1 MIAEADVA
9 LTDYALALL
18 CAWCI
23 ARTARGP
30 ARRVRPWATLLL
42 VSVGLGALIGGTAHG
57 FAPDHAGTAFHWLWS
72 ATMLCLGGAG
82 LALAGL
88 AAAIALTPRGERW
101 VISGVA
107 LLLIPYA
114 VLVVIF
120 PAPFWWALAAYLPA
134 LAAFLGALLFDAFR
148 RQDATHAAGIASVL
162 ITVLAALVQSRRI
175 DSGPL
180 NHNVAYHLLQ
190 MGAMLLIPLW
200 TRSEARSHA
209 QPS

>member
-18 CAWCI
+18 CAWCA
-23 ARTARGP
+23 ARTAHGP

-57 FAPDHAGTAFHWLWS
+57 FAPDHAGPAFRWLWS

-88 AAAIALTPRGERW
+88 AAAIALTPRGERMA
-101 VISGVA
+101 VVGVA

-114 VLVVIF
+114 VLVVVF
-120 PAPFWWALAAYLPA
+120 RAPFWWALAAYLPA
-134 LAAFLGALLFDAFR
+134 LVAFLGALLIDSLR
-148 RQDATHAAGIASVL
+148 RRDATHAAGIASVL
-162 ITVLAALVQSRRI
+162 ITVFAALLQSRLI
-175 DSGPL
+175 ASAPL

-190 MGAMLLIPLW
+190 MVAMLLIPLW
-200 TRSEARSHA
+200 THCEARFHA
-209 QPS
+209 QPT